1 MDTVLYILWLVIWIP
16 LSLLIVIYFTLEIIE
31 SVMEKEYSGLWMIFP
46 LLFFIGISLVGIES
60 PLGLLKIIF
69 DIIGVIMII
78 GFIVGIGYAILLLV
92 RDIIKFVIKEVK
104 KMSDEVDVEIKES
117 KEKKGE

>member
-117 KEKKGE
+117 KEKKDE